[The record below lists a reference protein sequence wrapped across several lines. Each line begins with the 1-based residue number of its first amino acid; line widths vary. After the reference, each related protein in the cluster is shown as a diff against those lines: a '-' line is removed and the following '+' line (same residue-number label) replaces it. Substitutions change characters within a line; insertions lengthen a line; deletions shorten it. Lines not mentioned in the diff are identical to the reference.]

1 MAPVSNDPLTGS
13 APTPVTGST
22 TSFGTSP
29 DVKVVPG
36 DIPGAKPVGAP
47 GTTATST
54 PAGAAGPVTPPPSPH
69 AYAAGSTV
77 GMAGVA
83 AGAAAAAHGPAAAG
97 ANPDPCVPDPNYKPN
112 PAKEAIGRIT
122 HDLDELKEYASYY
135 IAAKVDGIK
144 QTVRNIGL
152 YAALGV
158 IGAVVGAAILATAA
172 GLLVVGIAHALG
184 ILFGY
189 RFWLGDLVT
198 AVLILGGV
206 GAGAY
211 VMMNKLTG
219 SWRSQTLKKYEQRKQ
234 TQRERFRRDVSDRAR
249 QAAAA
254 AAAEA
259 RGPGGQKGH

>member
-1 MAPVSNDPLTGS
+1 
-13 APTPVTGST
+13 
-22 TSFGTSP
+22 
-29 DVKVVPG
+29 VPG
-36 DIPGAKPVGAP
+36 DIPGARPVGAP
-47 GTTATST
+47 GTTATATPGPATST
-54 PAGAAGPVTPPPSPH
+54 SS
-69 AYAAGSTV
+69 AYASAATAPRPGGPTSAG
-77 GMAGVA
+77 
-83 AGAAAAAHGPAAAG
+83 GPSAPAV
-97 ANPDPCVPDPNYKPN
+97 DPCVPDPNYKPN
-112 PAKEAIGRIT
+112 PAKEALGRIT
-122 HDLDELKEYASYY
+122 HDLDELKEYAGYY

-144 QTVRNIGL
+144 QTVRNVGL

-158 IGAVVGAAILATAA
+158 LGAVVGGAIVATAA

-184 ILFGY
+184 ALFGGRY
-189 RFWLGDLVT
+189 WLGDLVT

-219 SWRSQTLKKYEQRKQ
+219 TWRSQTLKKYEQRKQ

-254 AAAEA
+254 A